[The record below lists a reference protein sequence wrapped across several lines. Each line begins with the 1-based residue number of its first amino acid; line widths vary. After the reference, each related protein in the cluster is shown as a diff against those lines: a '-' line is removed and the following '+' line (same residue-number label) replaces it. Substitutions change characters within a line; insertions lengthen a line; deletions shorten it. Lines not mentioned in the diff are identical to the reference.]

1 VGVFLYVLVRI
12 NTISVTID
20 RQVLISLVSGAGGNE
35 SDISKTFLRE
45 ISPRG
50 DSHGRSF
57 VGCHDKKTFFRCGIL
72 DGNFSNFVGRNRG
85 FWDFQSCR
93 DELGLNVR
101 IHTGRMKTTSKNIFV
116 DDLFFCEDVSDPM
129 SLI

>member
-72 DGNFSNFVGRNRG
+72 DGNFSNFVGAESRFLG
-85 FWDFQSCR
+85 FPK
-93 DELGLNVR
+93 L
-101 IHTGRMKTTSKNIFV
+101 HGRTWIKCPYSHRENENNEQEY
-116 DDLFFCEDVSDPM
+116 LC
-129 SLI
+129 